1 MRKGYFVRQ
10 KEPKLETERLRLRFF
25 ELSDAERVRELAGD
39 KAISDTTLHIPYPYE
54 KGMAQEWIST
64 HRIKF
69 ESGESMHF
77 AIILKTTDEL
87 IGAVGLIIDKGSNR
101 AELGYWIGKDYW
113 NRGYCTE
120 AAGAIVEYGF
130 GQLLLHKITAS
141 HFSENP
147 SSGKVMSKIGMKKEG
162 FLKKHVVKNSK
173 FEDLVVYGILREE
186 WEAEN

>member
-1 MRKGYFVRQ
+1 MKQ
-10 KEPKLETERLRLRFF
+10 EEPKFETERLRLRFF

-54 KGMAQEWIST
+54 KGMAEEWIST

-69 ESGESMHF
+69 ESGESIHF

-101 AELGYWIGKDYW
+101 AELGYWIGKEYW

-120 AAGAIVEYGF
+120 AAGAIVDYGF
-130 GQLLLHKITAS
+130 GQLFLRKITAS
-141 HFSENP
+141 HFSGNL
-147 SSGKVMSKIGMKKEG
+147 SSGKVMSRIGMKEEG
-162 FLKKHVVKNSK
+162 CLRKHVAKNSK

-186 WEAEN
+186 WEGEN

>member
-1 MRKGYFVRQ
+1 VRQ
-10 KEPKLETERLRLRFF
+10 KEPKMETERLYLRFF

-69 ESGESMHF
+69 ESGESVNF
-77 AIILKTTDEL
+77 AVILKTTEEL

-101 AELGYWIGKDYW
+101 AELGYWIGKEYW
-113 NRGYCTE
+113 NEGYCTE
-120 AAGAIVEYGF
+120 AARTIVDYGF
-130 GQLLLHKITAS
+130 GQLLLNKITAS
-141 HFSENP
+141 RFSGNP

-162 FLKKHVVKNSK
+162 FLRKHAGKNNK

-186 WEAEN
+186 WKEKT